1 MVVANLNRHG
11 LSGTVK
17 IDGFSTVVL
26 IAEAVAEEFGK
37 INPKVKA
44 TVGIADVH
52 DVGVSCYNLKKL
64 YYWIQHTTPLTG
76 T

>member
-1 MVVANLNRHG
+1 MVVANLNWHCF
-11 LSGTVK
+11 SGTVNL
-17 IDGFSTVVL
+17 DGFSTVVL
-26 IAEAVAEEFGK
+26 IAEAVAKEFGQ

-64 YYWIQHTTPLTG
+64 YYWIQHTTPLIG